1 MRLLNSKRLTMTLL
15 AASAVLA
22 LQPLRAQ
29 QTQQTKPAQPAQQP
43 PKPPTE
49 SNPFP
54 EDTNNVPVMPN
65 ATTAAPAT
73 APAPSTAPRP
83 ALPSDEND
91 PVRSPD
97 DPLPD
102 LGTNS
107 GGSSSSNSPDLQK
120 LLQPPPDEGKGKH
133 AGTPA
138 PEHTETAKEDESVGN
153 LYMGDHDWKGAL
165 SRFESA
171 LILDPENPDV
181 YWGLAECQ
189 RHLGQLAAAKANYL
203 KVMEYDPDSRHAK
216 DAKKIL
222 KDPEMASVK

>member
-1 MRLLNSKRLTMTLL
+1 MAVVVAC
-15 AASAVLA
+15 AALMMPS
-22 LQPLRAQ
+22 LRAQ
-29 QTQQTKPAQPAQQP
+29 QPQQPKQPPPDQKQPKQPA
-43 PKPPTE
+43 E

-54 EDTNNVPVMPN
+54 EDINNVPVMPN
-65 ATTAAPAT
+65 ANTV
-73 APAPSTAPRP
+73 APAPAPTTATTPAP

-120 LLQPPPDEGKGKH
+120 LLQPPPDQGKRAGK
-133 AGTPA
+133 PA

-153 LYMGDHDWKGAL
+153 LYLSDHDWKGAL

-189 RHLGQLAAAKANYL
+189 RHLGQLAAAKANYV

-222 KDPEMASVK
+222 KEPEMASVK